1 MEIYLPIAEQSMNVF
16 VLFALGGAAGLLAG
30 MFGVGGGFLAT
41 PLLIFVGIPPAV
53 AVASQANQVV
63 ANSVSSLQVQWRRG
77 NVDLRMGLVLLLG
90 GMIGSSAGV
99 WLFTY
104 LKRIGQI
111 DFVIAVMY
119 VRAAVVD
126 RPADAVREPA
136 APISGAG
143 AIPTAP
149 RGKLHTHY
157 LVHRLPW
164 KMRFYKSK
172 LYISAFLP
180 IGLGFVIGILSAILG
195 VGGGFVLVPAMIYL
209 LGMPTTVV
217 IGTSNFQIL
226 FVAANVTFLQA
237 ATNGTVDVV
246 LALLL
251 ILGGVVGAPI
261 GSRIAARL
269 PGVVLRGLMA
279 VLVLA
284 VAAELLIE
292 LLRTPG
298 LALFARPPRGAA
310 VRRLLAASAVLLRR
324 WARPVRAGPA

>member
-1 MEIYLPIAEQSMNVF
+1 MNIF
-16 VLFALGGAAGLLAG
+16 VLLALGGAAGLLAG

-63 ANSVSSLQVQWRRG
+63 ANSVSSLQVQLRRG
-77 NVDLRMGLVLLLG
+77 NVDIRMGLVLLLG
-90 GMIGSSAGV
+90 GMMGSGGGV

-104 LKRIGQI
+104 LKSIGQI
-111 DFVIAVMY
+111 DFVIAVTY
-119 VRAAVVD
+119 VVML
-126 RPADAVREPA
+126 
-136 APISGAG
+136 S
-143 AIPTAP
+143 AIGLLMLYESATTYIRRRRNPEAP

-157 LVHRLPW
+157 LVHRLPF
-164 KMRFYKSK
+164 KLRFYKSK
-172 LYISAFLP
+172 LYISALLP

-237 ATNGTVDVV
+237 ASNGTVDVV

-251 ILGGVVGAPI
+251 IIGGVVGAPI
-261 GSRIAARL
+261 GARIAARL

-284 VAAELLIE
+284 VAAELLTE
-292 LLRTPG
+292 LLRTPSSQYSISG
-298 LALFARPPRGAA
+298 RETPL
-310 VRRLLAASAVLLRR
+310 
-324 WARPVRAGPA
+324 

>member
-16 VLFALGGAAGLLAG
+16 LLFGLGGAAGLLAG
-30 MFGVGGGFLAT
+30 MFGIGGGFLAT

-63 ANSVSSLQVQWRRG
+63 ANSVSSLQVQLRRG
-77 NVDLRMGLVLLLG
+77 NVDIRMGLVLLLG
-90 GMIGSSAGV
+90 GMMGSGGGV

-111 DFVIAVMY
+111 DFVIAVTY
-119 VRAAVVD
+119 VVML
-126 RPADAVREPA
+126 
-136 APISGAG
+136 S
-143 AIPTAP
+143 AIGLLMLYESATTYIRRRRNPEAP

-157 LVHRLPW
+157 LVHRLPF
-164 KMRFYKSK
+164 KLRFYKSK
-172 LYISAFLP
+172 LYISALLP

-237 ATNGTVDVV
+237 ASNGTVDVV

-251 ILGGVVGAPI
+251 IIGGVVGAPI
-261 GSRIAARL
+261 GARIAARL

-284 VAAELLIE
+284 VAAELLTE
-292 LLRTPG
+292 LLRTPSS
-298 LALFARPPRGAA
+298 LYS
-310 VRRLLAASAVLLRR
+310 LAARETPL
-324 WARPVRAGPA
+324 

>member
-1 MEIYLPIAEQSMNVF
+1 MEIYLPIAEQSMNMF
-16 VLFALGGAAGLLAG
+16 VLLGLGAAAGLLAG

-53 AVASQANQVV
+53 AVASQANQVI

-90 GMIGSSAGV
+90 GMFGSTAGV

-111 DFVIAVMY
+111 DFVIAVLY
-119 VRAAVVD
+119 VVMLSTIGMLMLAESLSTYVKR
-126 RPADAVREPA
+126 RRNPG
-136 APISGAG
+136 S
-143 AIPTAP
+143 P
-149 RGKLHTHY
+149 RGNLHTHY
-157 LVHRLPW
+157 LVHRLQL
-164 KMRFYKSK
+164 KLRFYKSK
-172 LYISAFLP
+172 LYISALLP
-180 IGLGFVIGILSAILG
+180 VSLGFVIGILSAILG

-209 LGMPTTVV
+209 LGMPTAVV

-237 ATNGTVDVV
+237 TTNGTVDVV

-261 GSRIAARL
+261 GSRLASKL

-279 VLVLA
+279 ILILA
-284 VAAELLIE
+284 VAVELLTE
-292 LLRTPG
+292 LLRTPSSPFSLG
-298 LALFARPPRGAA
+298 IREVRP
-310 VRRLLAASAVLLRR
+310 
-324 WARPVRAGPA
+324 

>member
-1 MEIYLPIAEQSMNVF
+1 LEIYLPIAEQSMNVF
-16 VLFALGGAAGLLAG
+16 VLLALGGAAGLLAG

-63 ANSVSSLQVQWRRG
+63 ANSVSSLQVQLRRG
-77 NVDLRMGLVLLLG
+77 NVDIRMGLVLLLG
-90 GMIGSSAGV
+90 GMMGSGGGV
-99 WLFTY
+99 WLFNY

-111 DFVIAVMY
+111 DFVIAVLY
-119 VRAAVVD
+119 VLLLSSIGTLMLYESASTWLKR
-126 RPADAVREPA
+126 RRNPQ
-136 APISGAG
+136 
-143 AIPTAP
+143 AP

-157 LVHRLPW
+157 LVHRLPF
-164 KMRFYKSK
+164 KLRFYKSK
-172 LYISAFLP
+172 LYISALLP
-180 IGLGFVIGILSAILG
+180 IGLGFAIGILSAILG

-237 ATNGTVDVV
+237 ATNGTVDIV

-251 ILGGVVGAPI
+251 IVGGVVGAPI

-269 PGVVLRGLMA
+269 PGVMLRGLMA
-279 VLVLA
+279 LLVLA
-284 VAAELLIE
+284 VAAELLFE

-298 LALFARPPRGAA
+298 SPYSLAGREVPL
-310 VRRLLAASAVLLRR
+310 
-324 WARPVRAGPA
+324 

>member
-1 MEIYLPIAEQSMNVF
+1 MVEIYLPIAEQSMNIF
-16 VLFALGGAAGLLAG
+16 VLLALGGVAGLLAG

-63 ANSVSSLQVQWRRG
+63 ANSVSSLQVQLRRG
-77 NVDLRMGLVLLLG
+77 NVDIRMGLVLLLG
-90 GMIGSSAGV
+90 GMIGSGGGV

-104 LKRIGQI
+104 LKRIGQV
-111 DFVIAVMY
+111 DFVIAVTY
-119 VRAAVVD
+119 VVML
-126 RPADAVREPA
+126 
-136 APISGAG
+136 S
-143 AIPTAP
+143 AIGLLMLYESATTYIRRRRNPEAP

-157 LVHRLPW
+157 LVHRLPF
-164 KMRFYKSK
+164 KLRFYKSK
-172 LYISAFLP
+172 LYISALLP
-180 IGLGFVIGILSAILG
+180 IGLGFAIGILSAILG

-237 ATNGTVDVV
+237 ASNGTVDIV

-251 ILGGVVGAPI
+251 IVGGVVGAPI

-284 VAAELLIE
+284 VAAELLTE
-292 LLRTPG
+292 LLRTP
-298 LALFARPPRGAA
+298 
-310 VRRLLAASAVLLRR
+310 SSQYSI
-324 WARPVRAGPA
+324 AGREMPL

>member
-1 MEIYLPIAEQSMNVF
+1 VEIYLPIAEQSMNVF

-90 GMIGSSAGV
+90 GMLGSSAGV
-99 WLFTY
+99 WLFTW

-111 DFVIAVMY
+111 DFVIATMY
-119 VRAAVVD
+119 VVLLSSIGFLMLFESLSTYIKR
-126 RPADAVREPA
+126 RRN
-136 APISGAG
+136 
-143 AIPTAP
+143 PTAP
-149 RGKLHTHY
+149 RGKRHTHY
-157 LVHRLPW
+157 LVHRLPG
-164 KMRFYKSK
+164 KMRFYRSK

-269 PGVVLRGLMA
+269 PGVVLRALMA
-279 VLVLA
+279 LLVLG
-284 VAAELLIE
+284 VATELLFE
-292 LLRTPG
+292 LLRTPPSPYSLG
-298 LALFARPPRGAA
+298 PRE
-310 VRRLLAASAVLLRR
+310 VL
-324 WARPVRAGPA
+324 P

>member
-1 MEIYLPIAEQSMNVF
+1 VEIYLPIAEQSMNVF

-63 ANSVSSLQVQWRRG
+63 ANSISSLQVQWRRG

-99 WLFTY
+99 TLFTW
-104 LKRIGQI
+104 LKSIGQI

-119 VRAAVVD
+119 VILLSSIGLLMLFESLSTLWKR
-126 RPADAVREPA
+126 RRN
-136 APISGAG
+136 
-143 AIPTAP
+143 PTGP

-157 LVHRLPW
+157 LVHRLPF
-164 KMRFYKSK
+164 KMRFYKSR

-180 IGLGFVIGILSAILG
+180 IGLGFLIGILSAILG

-269 PGVVLRGLMA
+269 PGVVLRALMA
-279 VLVLA
+279 LLVLG
-284 VAAELLIE
+284 VATELLFE
-292 LLRTPG
+292 LLRTPASPYSLG
-298 LALFARPPRGAA
+298 PRE
-310 VRRLLAASAVLLRR
+310 VLR
-324 WARPVRAGPA
+324 

>member
-16 VLFALGGAAGLLAG
+16 LLFGLGGAAGLLAG

-53 AVASQANQVV
+53 AVASQANQVI
-63 ANSVSSLQVQWRRG
+63 ANSISSLQVQWRRG

-99 WLFTY
+99 SVFTWL
-104 LKRIGQI
+104 KAIGQV

-119 VRAAVVD
+119 VILLSSIGLLMAFESLRTLWK
-126 RPADAVREPA
+126 RR
-136 APISGAG
+136 SN
-143 AIPTAP
+143 PTGP

-180 IGLGFVIGILSAILG
+180 IGLGFAIGILSAILG
-195 VGGGFVLVPAMIYL
+195 VGGGFVLVPAMIYI

-237 ATNGTVDVV
+237 VTNGTVDVV

-261 GSRIAARL
+261 GSRIAGRL
-269 PGVVLRGLMA
+269 PGVVLRALMA
-279 VLVLA
+279 VLVLG
-284 VAAELLIE
+284 VATELLFE
-292 LLRTPG
+292 LLRTPASPYSLG
-298 LALFARPPRGAA
+298 PRE
-310 VRRLLAASAVLLRR
+310 VLR
-324 WARPVRAGPA
+324 

>member
-1 MEIYLPIAEQSMNVF
+1 VEIYLPIAEQSMNIF
-16 VLFALGGAAGLLAG
+16 VLLALGGVAGLLAG

-63 ANSVSSLQVQWRRG
+63 ANSVSSLQVQLRRG
-77 NVDLRMGLVLLLG
+77 NVDIRMGLVLLLG
-90 GMIGSSAGV
+90 GMMGSGGGV

-111 DFVIAVMY
+111 DFVIAVTY
-119 VRAAVVD
+119 VVML
-126 RPADAVREPA
+126 
-136 APISGAG
+136 S
-143 AIPTAP
+143 AIGLLMLYESATTYIRRRRNPEAP

-157 LVHRLPW
+157 LVHRLPF
-164 KMRFYKSK
+164 KLRFYKSK
-172 LYISAFLP
+172 LYISALLP

-237 ATNGTVDVV
+237 ASNGTVDVV

-261 GSRIAARL
+261 GARIAARL

-284 VAAELLIE
+284 VAAELLTE
-292 LLRTPG
+292 LLRTPSSQYSISG
-298 LALFARPPRGAA
+298 RETPL
-310 VRRLLAASAVLLRR
+310 
-324 WARPVRAGPA
+324 

>member
-1 MEIYLPIAEQSMNVF
+1 VEIYLPIAGQSINVF
-16 VLFALGGAAGLLAG
+16 LLLGLGGMAGLLAG

-41 PLLIFVGIPPAV
+41 PMLIFVGIPPAV
-53 AVASQANQVV
+53 AVASQANQVI

-90 GMIGSSAGV
+90 GVVGSSAGV
-99 WLFTY
+99 ILFTY

-111 DFVIAVMY
+111 DFVIAVLY
-119 VRAAVVD
+119 VVMLSTIGGLMSFESLRTYF
-126 RPADAVREPA
+126 RQKRHPE
-136 APISGAG
+136 
-143 AIPTAP
+143 AP
-149 RGKLHTHY
+149 RGKLHQHY

-172 LYISAFLP
+172 LYISALLP
-180 IGLGFVIGILSAILG
+180 LGLGFLIGILSALLG

-209 LGMPTTVV
+209 LGMPTSVV
-217 IGTSNFQIL
+217 IGTSNFQVL
-226 FVAANVTFLQA
+226 FVAANVTFLQS

-261 GSRIAARL
+261 GSRLAAKL

-279 VLVLA
+279 VLILG
-284 VAAELLIE
+284 VAGELLIE
-292 LLRTPG
+292 LLRAPG
-298 LALFARPPRGAA
+298 SPYSIGLRE
-310 VRRLLAASAVLLRR
+310 VLR
-324 WARPVRAGPA
+324 

>member
-1 MEIYLPIAEQSMNVF
+1 LEIYLPIAEQSMNVF
-16 VLFALGGAAGLLAG
+16 VLLALGGAAGLLAG

-63 ANSVSSLQVQWRRG
+63 ANSVSSLQVQLRRG
-77 NVDLRMGLVLLLG
+77 NVDIRMGLVLLLG
-90 GMIGSSAGV
+90 GMMGSGGGV
-99 WLFTY
+99 WLFNY

-111 DFVIAVMY
+111 DFVIAVLY
-119 VRAAVVD
+119 VLLLSSIGTLMLYESASTWLR
-126 RPADAVREPA
+126 RRRNPQ
-136 APISGAG
+136 
-143 AIPTAP
+143 AP

-157 LVHRLPW
+157 LVHRLPF
-164 KMRFYKSK
+164 KLRFYKSK
-172 LYISAFLP
+172 LYISALLP
-180 IGLGFVIGILSAILG
+180 IGLGFAIGVLSAILG

-237 ATNGTVDVV
+237 ATNGTVDIV

-251 ILGGVVGAPI
+251 IVGGVVGAPI

-279 VLVLA
+279 LLVLA
-284 VAAELLIE
+284 VAAELLFE
-292 LLRTPG
+292 LLRTPPSPYS
-298 LALFARPPRGAA
+298 LAGRE
-310 VRRLLAASAVLLRR
+310 VL
-324 WARPVRAGPA
+324 P

>member
-1 MEIYLPIAEQSMNVF
+1 MEIYLPIAEQSMSIL
-16 VLFALGGAAGLLAG
+16 VLLGLGAAAGLLAG

-53 AVASQANQVV
+53 AVASQANQVI
-63 ANSVSSLQVQWRRG
+63 ANSISSLQVQWRRG

-90 GMIGSSAGV
+90 GMVGSSAGV
-99 WLFTY
+99 SLFTY

-111 DFVIAVMY
+111 DFVIAVLYVVMLSAIGLLMMY
-119 VRAAVVD
+119 ESLGTYIR
-126 RPADAVREPA
+126 RRRNPE
-136 APISGAG
+136 G
-143 AIPTAP
+143 P

-157 LVHRLPW
+157 LVHGLPF
-164 KMRFYKSK
+164 KLRFYKSK
-172 LYISAFLP
+172 LYISALLP
-180 IGLGFVIGILSAILG
+180 LGLGFIIGILSAILG

-261 GSRIAARL
+261 GARIAAKL
-269 PGVVLRGLMA
+269 PGVVLRAMMA
-279 VLVLA
+279 ALILA
-284 VAAELLIE
+284 VAVELLTE
-292 LLRTPG
+292 LLRTP
-298 LALFARPPRGAA
+298 R
-310 VRRLLAASAVLLRR
+310 SAFSLGTREFF
-324 WARPVRAGPA
+324 P

>member
-1 MEIYLPIAEQSMNVF
+1 MEIYLPIAEQSMNIF
-16 VLFALGGAAGLLAG
+16 VLLGLGSAAGLLAG

-53 AVASQANQVV
+53 AVASQANQVI

-77 NVDLRMGLVLLLG
+77 NVDLRMGLILLMG
-90 GMIGSSAGV
+90 GMVGSSAGV
-99 WLFTY
+99 SLFTW

-111 DFVIAVMY
+111 DFVIAVLY
-119 VRAAVVD
+119 VVML
-126 RPADAVREPA
+126 
-136 APISGAG
+136 S
-143 AIPTAP
+143 AIGLLMLSESLSTYFKRRRNPQAP

-157 LVHRLPW
+157 LVHRLPF
-164 KMRFYKSK
+164 KLRFYKSK
-172 LYISAFLP
+172 LYISALLP
-180 IGLGFVIGILSAILG
+180 LVLGFSIGVLSAILG

-209 LGMPTTVV
+209 LGMPTSVV

-246 LALLL
+246 LALML

-261 GSRIAARL
+261 GARIAARL

-284 VAAELLIE
+284 VATELLTE
-292 LLRTPG
+292 LLRTPASPYS
-298 LALFARPPRGAA
+298 LAPRE
-310 VRRLLAASAVLLRR
+310 VLT
-324 WARPVRAGPA
+324 

>member
-1 MEIYLPIAEQSMNVF
+1 VEIYLPIAGQSINVF
-16 VLFALGGAAGLLAG
+16 LLLGLGGVAGLLAG

-41 PLLIFVGIPPAV
+41 PMLIFVGIPPAV
-53 AVASQANQVV
+53 AVASQANQVI

-90 GMIGSSAGV
+90 GVVGSSAGV
-99 WLFTY
+99 ILFTY

-111 DFVIAVMY
+111 DFVIAVLY
-119 VRAAVVD
+119 VVMLSTIGGLMSFESLRTYF
-126 RPADAVREPA
+126 RQKRHPE
-136 APISGAG
+136 
-143 AIPTAP
+143 AP
-149 RGKLHTHY
+149 RGKLHQHY

-172 LYISAFLP
+172 LYISALLP
-180 IGLGFVIGILSAILG
+180 IGLGFLIGILSALLG

-209 LGMPTTVV
+209 LGMPTSVV
-217 IGTSNFQIL
+217 IGTSNFQVL
-226 FVAANVTFLQA
+226 FVAANVTFLQS

-261 GSRIAARL
+261 GSRLAAKL

-279 VLVLA
+279 VLILG

-292 LLRTPG
+292 LLRAPG
-298 LALFARPPRGAA
+298 SPYSIGLRE
-310 VRRLLAASAVLLRR
+310 VLR
-324 WARPVRAGPA
+324 

>member
-1 MEIYLPIAEQSMNVF
+1 VEIYLPIAEQSMNVF

-99 WLFTY
+99 SVFTWL
-104 LKRIGQI
+104 KAIGQI

-119 VRAAVVD
+119 VILLSSIGLLMAFESLRTLWK
-126 RPADAVREPA
+126 RRLN
-136 APISGAG
+136 
-143 AIPTAP
+143 PTGP

-180 IGLGFVIGILSAILG
+180 IGLGFAIGILSAILG
-195 VGGGFVLVPAMIYL
+195 VGGGFVLVPAMIYI

-237 ATNGTVDVV
+237 VTNGTVDVV

-261 GSRIAARL
+261 GSRVAARL
-269 PGVVLRGLMA
+269 PGVVLRALMA
-279 VLVLA
+279 VLVLG
-284 VAAELLIE
+284 VATELLFE
-292 LLRTPG
+292 LLRTPASPYSLG
-298 LALFARPPRGAA
+298 PRE
-310 VRRLLAASAVLLRR
+310 VLQ
-324 WARPVRAGPA
+324 

>member
-1 MEIYLPIAEQSMNVF
+1 VEIYLPIAEQSMNVF
-16 VLFALGGAAGLLAG
+16 LLFALGGAAGLLAG

-53 AVASQANQVV
+53 AVASQANQVI
-63 ANSVSSLQVQWRRG
+63 ANSISSLQVQWRRG

-99 WLFTY
+99 TVFTWL
-104 LKRIGQI
+104 KAIGQV

-119 VRAAVVD
+119 VILLSSIGLLMAFESLRTLWKRRRD
-126 RPADAVREPA
+126 
-136 APISGAG
+136 
-143 AIPTAP
+143 PTGP

-180 IGLGFVIGILSAILG
+180 IGLGFAIGILSAILG
-195 VGGGFVLVPAMIYL
+195 VGGGFVLVPAMIYI

-237 ATNGTVDVV
+237 VTNGTVDVV

-269 PGVVLRGLMA
+269 PGVVLRALMA
-279 VLVLA
+279 VLVLG
-284 VAAELLIE
+284 VATELLFE
-292 LLRTPG
+292 LLRTPASPYSLG
-298 LALFARPPRGAA
+298 PRE
-310 VRRLLAASAVLLRR
+310 VLR
-324 WARPVRAGPA
+324 

>member
-1 MEIYLPIAEQSMNVF
+1 MS
-16 VLFALGGAAGLLAG
+16 VLVLLGLGGMAGLLAG

-63 ANSVSSLQVQWRRG
+63 ANSVSSLQVQLRRG
-77 NVDLRMGLVLLLG
+77 NVDVRMGLVLLLG
-90 GMIGSSAGV
+90 GMIGSGGGV
-99 WLFTY
+99 WLFNY
-104 LKRIGQI
+104 LKRIGQV
-111 DFVIAVMY
+111 DFVIAVTY
-119 VRAAVVD
+119 VVML
-126 RPADAVREPA
+126 
-136 APISGAG
+136 S
-143 AIPTAP
+143 AI
-149 RGKLHTHY
+149 GLLMLHTHY
-157 LVHRLPW
+157 LVHRLPF
-164 KMRFYKSK
+164 KLRFYKSK
-172 LYISAFLP
+172 LYISALLP

-237 ATNGTVDVV
+237 ATNGTVDIV

-251 ILGGVVGAPI
+251 IVGGVVGAPI

-284 VAAELLIE
+284 VAAELLTE

-298 LALFARPPRGAA
+298 SQYSLAGREMPL
-310 VRRLLAASAVLLRR
+310 
-324 WARPVRAGPA
+324 

>member
-16 VLFALGGAAGLLAG
+16 ILFGLGGAAGLLAG

-53 AVASQANQVV
+53 AVASQANQVI
-63 ANSVSSLQVQWRRG
+63 ANSISSLQVQWRRG

-99 WLFTY
+99 TLFTY

-119 VRAAVVD
+119 VVMLSSIGLLMLFESLRTYF
-126 RPADAVREPA
+126 RRRRNP
-136 APISGAG
+136 GG
-143 AIPTAP
+143 P

-180 IGLGFVIGILSAILG
+180 IGLGFAIGILSAILG

-261 GSRIAARL
+261 GSRIAGRL

-279 VLVLA
+279 VLVLGVA
-284 VAAELLIE
+284 VQLLFQ
-292 LLRTPG
+292 LLRTPVSPYSLG
-298 LALFARPPRGAA
+298 IRE
-310 VRRLLAASAVLLRR
+310 VL
-324 WARPVRAGPA
+324 P

>member
-1 MEIYLPIAEQSMNVF
+1 VI
-16 VLFALGGAAGLLAG
+16 
-30 MFGVGGGFLAT
+30 
-41 PLLIFVGIPPAV
+41 
-53 AVASQANQVV
+53 

-99 WLFTY
+99 TLFTW
-104 LKRIGQI
+104 LKAIGQI

-119 VRAAVVD
+119 VILLSSIGLLMLFESVSTWFKRK
-126 RPADAVREPA
+126 RN
-136 APISGAG
+136 
-143 AIPTAP
+143 PTAP

-209 LGMPTTVV
+209 LGMPTALVA
-217 IGTSNFQIL
+217 GTSLFQII
-226 FVAANVTFLQA
+226 FTTAIATFLQA
-237 ATNGTVDVV
+237 AVNNTVDVM

-251 ILGGVVGAPI
+251 LVGGVVGAQF
-261 GSRIAARL
+261 GTKAS
-269 PGVVLRGLMA
+269 GFLRGEQARALLA
-279 VLVLA
+279 LLVVGVALRLA
-284 VAAELLIE
+284 VELVV
-292 LLRTPG
+292 
-298 LALFARPPRGAA
+298 PPPNLYSIT
-310 VRRLLAASAVLLRR
+310 V
-324 WARPVRAGPA
+324 PVDR

>member
-1 MEIYLPIAEQSMNVF
+1 VEIYLPIAEQSMNIF
-16 VLFALGGAAGLLAG
+16 LLLALGGAAGLLAG

-63 ANSVSSLQVQWRRG
+63 ANSVSSLQVQLRRG
-77 NVDLRMGLVLLLG
+77 NVDIRMGLVLLLG
-90 GMIGSSAGV
+90 GMMGSGGGV
-99 WLFTY
+99 WLFNY

-111 DFVIAVMY
+111 DFVIAVTY
-119 VRAAVVD
+119 VVML
-126 RPADAVREPA
+126 
-136 APISGAG
+136 S
-143 AIPTAP
+143 AIGLLMLYESATTYMKRRRNPEAP

-157 LVHRLPW
+157 LVHRLPF
-164 KMRFYKSK
+164 KLRFYKSK
-172 LYISAFLP
+172 LYISALLP
-180 IGLGFVIGILSAILG
+180 IGLGFAIGILSAILG

-237 ATNGTVDVV
+237 ATNGTVDIV

-251 ILGGVVGAPI
+251 IVGGVVGAPI

-269 PGVVLRGLMA
+269 PGVVLRGLMS

-284 VAAELLIE
+284 VAAELLTE
-292 LLRTPG
+292 LLRTPSSLYSLTG
-298 LALFARPPRGAA
+298 REVPL
-310 VRRLLAASAVLLRR
+310 
-324 WARPVRAGPA
+324 

>member
-1 MEIYLPIAEQSMNVF
+1 VEVYLPIAEQSMSVF

-63 ANSVSSLQVQWRRG
+63 ANSISSLQVQWRRG

-99 WLFTY
+99 TLFTW
-104 LKRIGQI
+104 LKAIGQI

-119 VRAAVVD
+119 VILLSSIGLLMAFESLRTLWK
-126 RPADAVREPA
+126 RRRN
-136 APISGAG
+136 
-143 AIPTAP
+143 PTGP

-180 IGLGFVIGILSAILG
+180 IGLGFMIGILSAILG
-195 VGGGFVLVPAMIYL
+195 VGGGFVLVPAMIYI

-237 ATNGTVDVV
+237 VTNGTVDVV

-261 GSRIAARL
+261 GSRIAAKL

-279 VLVLA
+279 VLVLG
-284 VAAELLIE
+284 VATELLFE
-292 LLRTPG
+292 LLRTPSSAYSLG
-298 LALFARPPRGAA
+298 AREVWP
-310 VRRLLAASAVLLRR
+310 
-324 WARPVRAGPA
+324 

>member
-16 VLFALGGAAGLLAG
+16 LLFGLGAAAGLLAG

-63 ANSVSSLQVQWRRG
+63 ANSISSLQVHWRRG

-99 WLFTY
+99 TLFTW
-104 LKRIGQI
+104 LKAIGQI

-119 VRAAVVD
+119 VILLTSIGLLMLFESVSTWFKRK
-126 RPADAVREPA
+126 RN
-136 APISGAG
+136 
-143 AIPTAP
+143 PTAP

-180 IGLGFVIGILSAILG
+180 IGLGFAIGILSAILG

-237 ATNGTVDVV
+237 VTNGTVDVV

-269 PGVVLRGLMA
+269 PGVVLRALMS

-284 VAAELLIE
+284 VATELLFE
-292 LLRTPG
+292 LLRTPASPYSLG
-298 LALFARPPRGAA
+298 PRE
-310 VRRLLAASAVLLRR
+310 VL
-324 WARPVRAGPA
+324 P

>member
-1 MEIYLPIAEQSMNVF
+1 VEIYLPIAEQSMNVF
-16 VLFALGGAAGLLAG
+16 ILLGLGGAAGLLAG

-63 ANSVSSLQVQWRRG
+63 ANSISSLQVQWRRG
-77 NVDLRMGLVLLLG
+77 NVDLRMGLILLLG
-90 GMIGSSAGV
+90 GMVGSSLGV
-99 WLFTY
+99 TLFTW

-111 DFVIAVMY
+111 DFVIAVLY
-119 VRAAVVD
+119 VVMLSA
-126 RPADAVREPA
+126 
-136 APISGAG
+136 IGALML
-143 AIPTAP
+143 AESLRTWLKTKRHPEAP

-172 LYISAFLP
+172 LYISALLP
-180 IGLGFVIGILSAILG
+180 LGLGFFIGILSAILG

-261 GSRIAARL
+261 GAKLAAKL

-284 VAAELLIE
+284 VAVELLVE
-292 LLRTPG
+292 LLRTPVSPYTLG
-298 LALFARPPRGAA
+298 
-310 VRRLLAASAVLLRR
+310 VRE
-324 WARPVRAGPA
+324 AG